1 MLSPLSLLVI
11 FSFVPTGLL
20 FSKCFFSHNHS
31 KKHSKEITSGLH
43 IEVRPVSPLA
53 WQCNVVFQE
62 IPPDPTLS
70 KRYYSPRNIHKLLA
84 KYPKDHFRNHISVLG
99 MLHSSRWSE
108 SRWSQ
113 VCLRYGYFST
123 KKDKSPPLPPQRKKF
138 LIVHYCN
145 YILYTKDKIYQKEKT
160 SGTCLYFL

>member
-1 MLSPLSLLVI
+1 MQ
-11 FSFVPTGLL
+11 SFKKFRPTPP
-20 FSKCFFSHNHS
+20 SQKD
-31 KKHSKEITSGLH
+31 ITLKG
-43 IEVRPVSPLA
+43 
-53 WQCNVVFQE
+53 
-62 IPPDPTLS
+62 
-70 KRYYSPRNIHKLLA
+70 NIHKLLA

-138 LIVHYCN
+138 LIVHYRN

>member
-99 MLHSSRWSE
+99 MLHSSRWSK

-123 KKDKSPPLPPQRKKF
+123 KNDKSPPPLPPQRKKI
-138 LIVHYCN
+138 LNCSLSQLHIVY
-145 YILYTKDKIYQKEKT
+145 
-160 SGTCLYFL
+160 